1 MALLALTRAVSP
13 RLASC
18 ELTHLARQ
26 PIDAGRAE
34 RQHEAY
40 EQALRELGCR
50 VERLPALPDQPDAV
64 FVEDTAVVLDEL
76 AVVTRPGAASRRAET
91 ASAAAALAVHR
102 PLRRIEPPATLDGGD
117 VLACGR
123 RVFVGL
129 SSRSDPAAV
138 EQLRAALG
146 PHGYA
151 VAGVPLGGCL
161 HLKTAV
167 TEAAPGLLLLNP
179 GWVDP
184 LAFAPLQ
191 WLAVDPAEPMAANG
205 LRVGGTLLYPAAFPR
220 TRARL
225 AARGLEVRALELDEL
240 AKAEG
245 AVTCCSLLL
254 RLAGGD

>member
-13 RLASC
+13 GLAAC
-18 ELTHLARQ
+18 ELTHLERQ
-26 PIDAGRAE
+26 AIDAGRAA
-34 RQHEAY
+34 RQHEGY

-76 AVVTRPGAASRRAET
+76 AVITRPGAASRRAET
-91 ASAAAALAVHR
+91 ASAAAALRAHR
-102 PLRRIEPPATLDGGD
+102 PLAHLAEPATLDGGD
-117 VLACGR
+117 VLVAGR

-129 SSRSDPAAV
+129 SSRSNAAAV
-138 EQLRAALG
+138 AQLRALLE

-151 VAGVPLGGCL
+151 VEGLAITGCL

-167 TEAAPGLLLLNP
+167 TAVAPGLLLLNP
-179 GWVDP
+179 AWVDP
-184 LAFAPLQ
+184 RALGALD

-205 LRVGGTLLYPAAFPR
+205 LRVGERLLYPAAFPR

-225 AARGLEVRALELDEL
+225 EARGLSLRPLELDEL

-254 RLAGGD
+254 RA